1 MNYIL
6 HVARLRKYYYKIYHE
21 IVTASQWVKA
31 IYKPACPMTATYL
44 SPIIFSVRKIANEL
58 LELADKLE
66 KSLNDQCK

>member
-1 MNYIL
+1 MNDIL
-6 HVARLRKYYYKIYHE
+6 HAAHLRKYYYKIYYK

-31 IYKPACPMTATYL
+31 IYNPTCPMTVTHL

-66 KSLNDQCK
+66 KSLND